1 MHFGKKAGTSRLR
14 SESSYKSLQ
23 EIHATFLGES
33 RLYSC
38 RGKRALPSLI
48 VNGQERIGMIT
59 ANKLS
64 HPEIREKVT
73 SSIFHLLATLP
84 EAHKN
89 IFIWKHYYGWPEHQI
104 ASRLGCSSSDV
115 ENTLQEISRTVIR
128 RTEAIM
134 LESGSLGE
142 SSQPQGMCATC
153 CA

>member
-1 MHFGKKAGTSRLR
+1 
-14 SESSYKSLQ
+14 
-23 EIHATFLGES
+23 
-33 RLYSC
+33 
-38 RGKRALPSLI
+38 
-48 VNGQERIGMIT
+48 MIT

-89 IFIWKHYYGWPEHQI
+89 IFAWKHYYGWPEPQI
-104 ASRLGCSSSDV
+104 ASRLGCSPSDV
-115 ENTLQEISRTVIR
+115 ENTLQEINRTVIR

-142 SSQPQGMCATC
+142 TSQPQGMCATC